1 MTLSSAEGIQVL
13 SRSRLSPRV
22 GYLALIAL
30 GIAGVAV
37 LYTFDPRNPGTYP
50 ICPFLGLTG
59 YHCPGCGTLRAMHQL
74 LYGNVIAALGYNP
87 LTVLSL
93 PFIAYSFADG
103 AIRVFRIATP
113 PRIFIPHQYI
123 WALFVAIVAFWLL
136 RNVPIEPLTVL
147 AP

>member
-13 SRSRLSPRV
+13 SRFLLSPRV
-22 GYLALIAL
+22 GYIALIAL

-37 LYTFDPRNPGTYP
+37 LYTFNPRNPGTYP

-113 PRIFIPHQYI
+113 PRIFIPHQNI